1 MKPFGHRPF
10 AIAVRAVVLATAA
23 PAWAGTF
30 TMAVVPDAQN
40 YSDAMLPQPR
50 GADTQFDTEKRKM
63 RFYTYSTL
71 LDRYAGRNGYLPFGT
86 PAELSEFELDFPPQ
100 LAK

>member
-30 TMAVVPDAQN
+30 TMAVVPDTQN
-40 YSDAMLPQPR
+40 YSDTMLPQPR

-71 LDRYAGRNGYLPFGT
+71 LDCGPERLPAVRHARRTF
-86 PAELSEFELDFPPQ
+86 FPLQ